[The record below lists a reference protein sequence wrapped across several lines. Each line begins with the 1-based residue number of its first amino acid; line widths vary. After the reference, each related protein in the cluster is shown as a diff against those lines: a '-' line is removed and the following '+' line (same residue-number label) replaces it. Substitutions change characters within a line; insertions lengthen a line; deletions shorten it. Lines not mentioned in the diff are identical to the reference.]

1 MTVDLPAFVNGQL
14 LGFTLVLARL
24 GGLFVLAPV
33 FSAHMIPIR
42 VRALIATAIAFAMM
56 PVALHGQQVPADTG
70 EYTVLLLKEVG
81 VGLAFAFPMAI
92 LSAAVTAGAGLLD
105 TVIGFS
111 FAHLVDPVNNSQNAI
126 LGQFYSLFAVMVF
139 LLAGGDHIML
149 QGLAASYQ
157 ELPVTAF
164 PDTAQ
169 PVGARRRGVWA
180 AVGDRPRDRR
190 PRAGRAPH
198 HRRRAGP
205 RLAGRAADER
215 LRRRPAGEAP
225 RGLHRDRGVAPVSEL
240 AARRRHAAVGGAGRP
255 HPRGVNG

>member
-1 MTVDLPAFVNGQL
+1 MTVDLPAFVSGQL

-42 VRALIATAIAFAMM
+42 VRALIAMGIALAMM
-56 PVALHGQQVPADTG
+56 PVALHGQHVPTNTG
-70 EYTVLLLKEVG
+70 EYTVLLLKEAG

-111 FAHLVDPVNNSQNAI
+111 FAHLVDPVNNSQNAV
-126 LGQFYSLFAVMVF
+126 LGQFYSLFAIMVF

-157 ELPVTAF
+157 ALPVTAF
-164 PDTAQ
+164 PDTASLSAHAA
-169 PVGARRRGVWA
+169 GAFGQLWVI
-180 AVGDRPRDRR
+180 
-190 PRAGRAPH
+190 
-198 HRRRAGP
+198 
-205 RLAGRAADER
+205 
-215 LRRRPAGEAP
+215 
-225 RGLHRDRGVAPVSEL
+225 GLEIVAPALVALLITDAALGLVSRAVPQMNVFVVGL
-240 AARRRHAAVGGAGRP
+240 PAKLLVGFTVIAASLPFLTTRLGDAMQQSVAQAVRTLGG
-255 HPRGVNG
+255 

>member
-42 VRALIATAIAFAMM
+42 VRALIAMAIALAMM
-56 PVALHGQQVPADTG
+56 PVALHGQHVPTNTG
-70 EYTVLLLKEVG
+70 EYTILLLKEAG

-111 FAHLVDPVNNSQNAI
+111 FAHLVDPVNNTQNAI

-149 QGLAASYQ
+149 QGLAASYTT
-157 ELPVTAF
+157 LPITAF
-164 PDTAQ
+164 PEMTSLSAH
-169 PVGARRRGVWA
+169 A
-180 AVGDRPRDRR
+180 A
-190 PRAGRAPH
+190 
-198 HRRRAGP
+198 
-205 RLAGRAADER
+205 AAFGQ
-215 LRRRPAGEAP
+215 LWVI
-225 RGLHRDRGVAPVSEL
+225 GLEIVAPALVALLITDAALGLVSRAVPQMNVL
-240 AARRRHAAVGGAGRP
+240 FVGMPAKIMVAFAVSAASLPFVALRLDNSLSEAVIRAL
-255 HPRGVNG
+255 GVMSP